1 VAVTYQLGN
10 MISSPSAQI
19 VNAIAE
25 GISISAVGGP
35 SVPAYG
41 PTMGGCL
48 PRSVLK
54 CDTDSSKA
62 IMTAIIALGIAVTT
76 AFGPEKRGS
85 RFESAVVG
93 QQTEINQA
101 QQKLGDIEKG
111 DQSSHVEAK

>member
-1 VAVTYQLGN
+1 

-25 GISISAVGGP
+25 SISISAVGGP

-41 PTMGGCL
+41 PTM
-48 PRSVLK
+48 
-54 CDTDSSKA
+54 A

-85 RFESAVVG
+85 RFESVVVG
-93 QQTEINQA
+93 QLTEA
-101 QQKLGDIEKG
+101 QEALRKVEGDVEKRG
-111 DQSSHVEAK
+111 ESQSSGVLEAVEGDGDGEKKGESQAREVEVK

>member
-1 VAVTYQLGN
+1 

-25 GISISAVGGP
+25 SISISAVGGP

-41 PTMGGCL
+41 PTM
-48 PRSVLK
+48 
-54 CDTDSSKA
+54 A

-85 RFESAVVG
+85 RFESVVVG
-93 QQTEINQA
+93 QLTEA
-101 QQKLGDIEKG
+101 QEAQRKVEGDVEKRG
-111 DQSSHVEAK
+111 ESQSSGVLEAEGGDGEKKGESQARAVEVK